1 MGRPTERESRFLGL
15 VLSALFMTCL
25 IPFAS
30 AAGGGGVIDVSSF
43 SLTDY
48 ETTELDTY
56 ELHFDIVELLSNDA
70 DIEVQVELSSFDGTP
85 FELLSQNITVVSDST
100 QQVNFSLTSIPYGY
114 TIVEVELLG
123 EVGTPNATQ
132 SVALSRTL
140 HRLKPYDISLASE
153 GQVLFS
159 GIDDNGADT

>member
-48 ETTELDTY
+48 ETTEFDTY

-70 DIEVQVELSSFDGTP
+70 DIEVQVELSSFDGNLGTHKITIMNRYI
-85 FELLSQNITVVSDST
+85 SSIGAVIIDTGKQN
-100 QQVNFSLTSIPYGY
+100 LT
-114 TIVEVELLG
+114 
-123 EVGTPNATQ
+123 
-132 SVALSRTL
+132 
-140 HRLKPYDISLASE
+140 
-153 GQVLFS
+153 F
-159 GIDDNGADT
+159 